1 MQMFRKKNSSS
12 AFLSSQRSFVSESL
26 QIEGDLHSTGAIDLA
41 GLINGNVYVDE
52 LNILDTGS
60 VKGNLHARRLEI
72 DGHVAGQITADT
84 VYLGANAVIKGDLV
98 FNVSL
103 KTEEGADLDGYIK
116 KTAVKDKVLEE
127 ELREIEETSS
137 KPEFGKPI
145 LVKADN
151 KKEKAAS

>member
-1 MQMFRKKNSSS
+1 MAMFRKKN
-12 AFLSSQRSFVSESL
+12 ALSGFSNSGRSFVSESL

-60 VKGNLHARRLEI
+60 VKGNFHARRLEI

-127 ELREIEETSS
+127 ELKEIEESS
-137 KPEFGKPI
+137 KKPEFGKPI
-145 LVKADN
+145 LVKADS
-151 KKEKAAS
+151 KKTAV

>member
-1 MQMFRKKNSSS
+1 MFRKKN
-12 AFLSSQRSFVSESL
+12 ALSGFSNANRSFVSESL
-26 QIEGDLHSTGAIDLA
+26 QIEGDLHSTGAVDVA
-41 GLINGNVYVDE
+41 GLISGNVYVDE
-52 LNILDTGS
+52 MNILDTGS

-72 DGHVAGQITADT
+72 DGHVEGEITADSIF
-84 VYLGANAVIKGDLV
+84 LGTNAVIKGDLV

-127 ELREIEETSS
+127 ELKEIEESS
-137 KPEFGKPI
+137 KTPEFGKPI

-151 KKEKAAS
+151 KKTAV